1 VVITPDRTEVRVVAG
16 TTLIYGSLFLDRL
29 APLYLI
35 VIVRAELGLSAG
47 ALALLPVS
55 IGLGWASSMAL
66 GHWLSGRI
74 SDRSRIALGAGGA
87 ALLHLVSAQVAP
99 WWAFLLLRFL
109 GGVLAG
115 TVAPPITALVFRW
128 APAARR
134 GLDIGIVFSATRL
147 FGSLVSPIVVLAIA
161 VRAGWQTALG
171 VSAAGLLLSA
181 MAFLVLVPTAPAPTT
196 SRHERRAEA
205 RTTLRPGGRRDIALA
220 SGVGILLVTWLTVV
234 SQSGPTV
241 VVDAL
246 GVTPD
251 QAGTVVGAFGI
262 GGWLAALA
270 VPALSDRIGRPRA
283 VGGATSLGA
292 AAGLTLSMLFAQQG
306 AVSPWLP
313 AVLLGIGGV
322 AMGALPLAL
331 SIIPGEAV
339 LRGDPG
345 RAVAWPVVGSEIVGS
360 ALLPGIALLGFL
372 PDRLALGAAGAGLLL
387 ATGLASAFSR
397 PPA

>member
-99 WWAFLLLRFL
+99 WWAFLLLRF
-109 GGVLAG
+109 
-115 TVAPPITALVFRW
+115 VFRW

-181 MAFLVLVPTAPAPTT
+181 MAFLVLVPTAPAPTA